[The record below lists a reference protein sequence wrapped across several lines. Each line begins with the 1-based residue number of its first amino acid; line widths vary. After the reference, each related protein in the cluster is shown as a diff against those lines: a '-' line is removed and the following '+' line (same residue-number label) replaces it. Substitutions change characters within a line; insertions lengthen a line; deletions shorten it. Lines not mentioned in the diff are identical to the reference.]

1 MVRMPLVVLAL
12 AVLAS
17 GAAAKEPAVEA
28 LPMAAGM
35 AAKLACSG
43 VFVSNRPLADV
54 VSKDIERL
62 TPLAR
67 GINYNLDSERST
79 ITATKGGVTRTA
91 LYRPGLGC
99 TLAVDTDLQTLRQ
112 QAPGVVPMTPAS
124 PQALWP
130 LGDEVESGRV
140 APDID
145 EPALRRAV
153 DAAFADDTPDQA
165 IDTRAL
171 LVVYDGR
178 IVAERYA
185 PGFSKD
191 TRFLG
196 WSASN
201 SVLATLVGALITDG
215 KLRLE
220 DPAPIAEWRGDAR
233 REITIA
239 NLLQMSSG
247 LAFSEPYVP
256 GSDSM
261 TMLFLKGDMAGFAA
275 AKPLQNKPGAQWYY
289 ASGTANILARVVL
302 QAAGGSLPAA
312 TNYARQRLFEPA
324 GMTSA
329 VFEPD
334 AKGAFVGSSYFY
346 ATARDWAR
354 FGLLY
359 LDGGTINGRRLLAPS
374 FVSYVQ
380 RPAPASPRADYGAQ
394 FWLNGFEPNSKLRQF
409 PSLPEDTYMARGHN
423 RQTIAVFPSRKAVI
437 VRLGWTVDGYDFDT
451 NKHFA
456 AILAA
461 LHPARPRAR
470 QTRRAL

>member
-1 MVRMPLVVLAL
+1 MTHLAL
-12 AVLAS
+12 GPVVRSAFLVLLLA
-17 GAAAKEPAVEA
+17 GGVQAKAAQEDA
-28 LPMAAGM
+28 LPMAAGV

-43 VFVSNRPLADV
+43 VFVSVRPLADV

-62 TPLAR
+62 SPLTR
-67 GINYNLDSERST
+67 DINYNLDTERST
-79 ITATKGGVTRTA
+79 ITATKAGVTRTA
-91 LYRPGLGC
+91 LYRPGVGC
-99 TLAVDTDLQTLRQ
+99 TLVVDTDIASLRQ
-112 QAPGVVPMTPAS
+112 QMETVAVSAS
-124 PQALWP
+124 SAQRGAWP
-130 LGDEVESGRV
+130 FGDDADPSPSHDD
-140 APDID
+140 A
-145 EPALRRAV
+145 ALRRAV
-153 DAAFADDTPDQA
+153 DAVFADDTQDQA

-171 LVVYDGR
+171 LVVQDGR

-196 WSASN
+196 WSASK
-201 SVLATLVGALITDG
+201 SVLATLVGTLVTDG

-220 DPAPIAEWRGDAR
+220 DPAPVPEWRDDAR
-233 REITIA
+233 RDITL
-239 NLLQMSSG
+239 NQLMQMSSG

-256 GSDSM
+256 GSDST

-275 AKPLQNKPGAQWYY
+275 AKPLAHKPGTHWSYS
-289 ASGTANILARVVL
+289 SGTSNILARIVQ
-302 QAAGGSLPAA
+302 QAVGGSLPAMVQ
-312 TNYARQRLFEPA
+312 YARQRLFEPA

-334 AKGAFVGSSYFY
+334 AKGVFVGSSYVY

-359 LDGGTINGRRLLAPS
+359 LNGGTINGRKLLSPS

-380 RPAPASPRADYGAQ
+380 KPAPASLRADYGGQ
-394 FWLNGFEPNSKLRQF
+394 FWLNGFEPDAKIRQF
-409 PSLPEDTYMARGHN
+409 PALPDDTYMARGHN
-423 RQTIAVFPSRKAVI
+423 RQTIAIIPSRKMVI
-437 VRLGWTVDGYDFDT
+437 VRLGWTIDTYTFDA

-461 LHPARPRAR
+461 LYPPK
-470 QTRRAL
+470 Q